1 VGKPDASM
9 QEFFVHQSLIVARS
23 EFFAKALRGEWK
35 EAHQRKVSLPDDEA
49 EVFRL
54 YLQLLYVG
62 APIWPPAGT
71 KLIQYRRI
79 AWRRSSRTRVLLL
92 TAMRISLSASYTF

>member
-1 VGKPDASM
+1 VTSPTIHVWVGKPDACM

-23 EFFAKALRGEWK
+23 EFFAKALRGDWK

-62 APIWPPAGT
+62 APIWPSAGT
-71 KLIQYRRI
+71 KLISI
-79 AWRRSSRTRVLLL
+79 DE
-92 TAMRISLSASYTF
+92 